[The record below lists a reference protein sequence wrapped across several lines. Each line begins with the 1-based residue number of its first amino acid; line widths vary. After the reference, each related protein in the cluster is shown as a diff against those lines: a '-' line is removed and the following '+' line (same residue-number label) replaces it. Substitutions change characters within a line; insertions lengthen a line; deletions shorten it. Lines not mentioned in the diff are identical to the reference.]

1 MRKKAK
7 KTKAK
12 ERAALHRVII
22 KAGAMYE
29 KTMASEKALAG
40 HSLDLKS
47 LEDQYGIV
55 HTTEQDAIDWVNDE
69 RVKLP
74 DPTTL
79 IRPFAW
85 KLLIM
90 PMRPKPV
97 SSGGIIMPQIRLD
110 TDQYLNYVGR
120 VAAIGPLAFKHTR
133 WAAMGLKP
141 EDTPQIGDWVLY
153 SLYQYQRIDFKGQKL
168 ILLNDDSF
176 LAIVPPG
183 VSPWEFKLER

>member
-1 MRKKAK
+1 MSKKPSKVRTRKRLETRAK
-7 KTKAK
+7 QVI
-12 ERAALHRVII
+12 AAAEKH
-22 KAGAMYE
+22 AG
-29 KTMASEKALAG
+29 EKALAG

-74 DPTTL
+74 DPATL